1 MLTIISYK
9 MNTQTKLAITNTLIT
24 ALEGGSNYWYM
35 LEDEDIVVILDKSI
49 SYTENI
55 INHILTDSDFSIN
68 ISDCETEEHLG
79 ILNQESVLNGLKL
92 ARKQYKEEYD
102 MIMSED
108 YDAGV
113 ADIIFQ
119 LMIMGEVIYG

>member
-35 LEDEDIVVILDKSI
+35 LEDEGNVPILDKSV

-55 INHILTDSDFSIN
+55 INNILLDSDFSIN
-68 ISDCETEEHLG
+68 VSDCETDEHLG

-92 ARKQYKEEYD
+92 AREQRKEEYD

-108 YDAGV
+108 YDAET
-113 ADIIFQ
+113 ADVIFQ
-119 LMIMGEVIYG
+119 LMIMGEIVYG